1 MSMQIERS
9 VYLIEVTAFLM
20 YDCVYNVRCPRSP
33 PVPLSPQ
40 TVRSQVLRGRAVVVN
55 FSFSLSFH
63 TANVLVCGRNKTESM
78 MLLGCE
84 DGSLIS
90 EIELS
95 PFCCW
100 VRPL

>member
-1 MSMQIERS
+1 
-9 VYLIEVTAFLM
+9 M

-40 TVRSQVLRGRAVVVN
+40 TVRLQVLRGRAVVVN
-55 FSFSLSFH
+55 FLSFYA
-63 TANVLVCGRNKTESM
+63 ANVLVCERNKTESM

-84 DGSLIS
+84 DGSLVS
-90 EIELS
+90 GIELS

-100 VRPL
+100 VARMGLW